1 MLLGH
6 IQRLTTCQQG
16 IINTYLNDYLSED
29 RGMTVEGATAT
40 VLCFGIGNF
49 FGLIV
54 GGAGGQALC
63 HINPRYPALLAG
75 SGAIIGCFPFWLV
88 LNTVHVTSSSFY
100 IIIITSFAGLCAGI
114 TGPIVKANLQ
124 NVTLPTAR
132 GQAFAIYNTFDDFGR
147 GLGPFFISIMIS
159 NLGGRLQAFNIGV
172 FGWILCGTFNL
183 MTYFTLE
190 KDEKVMQQTLRAKM
204 NGLDA
209 EI

>member
-1 MLLGH
+1 
-6 IQRLTTCQQG
+6 
-16 IINTYLNDYLSED
+16 
-29 RGMTVEGATAT
+29 MTVEGATAT
-40 VLCFGIGNF
+40 LLCFGIGNF

-63 HINPRYPALLAG
+63 RINPRYPTLLAG
-75 SGAIIGCFPFWLV
+75 SGAIIACFPIWLV
-88 LNTVHVTSSSFY
+88 LNTIHVTSSSLY
-100 IIIITSFAGLCAGI
+100 IVIITGFAGLCAGI

-132 GQAFAIYNTFDDFGR
+132 GQAFAIYNMFDDFGR

-159 NLGGRLQAFNIGV
+159 NLGGRLQAFNIGIS
-172 FGWILCGTFNL
+172 GWFLCGVFNL
-183 MTYFTLE
+183 ITFFTIG
-190 KDEKVMQQTLRAKM
+190 KDEYEMQRTLRANL